1 MQIQAYFENWALAPG
16 DKAQMAISS
25 SLGRLDAKFQR
36 LLSSSGD
43 PQHPSDTRQDLT
55 DILDTSLDV
64 VEQRTSVGSYGYLP
78 FPLPL
83 VEEFTFH
90 CRFMPTNSKLLTPQV
105 ICSMGG
111 SEGNSLVLQIIAGV
125 LQLKG
130 SKGFLQVSQSLIDKE
145 WYSVV
150 IEIRQ
155 DDAVLDVRQTT
166 SIQKTFGNQRT
177 SGSVGKPAGSGIW
190 LATASLLTEG
200 SPNESFNGKIE
211 NPKFILGSQN
221 PETLELIHIG
231 AHSSLNVLAEW
242 DFSQFLKSNELICE
256 NSSKYTG
263 KLMNGAERG
272 VTGHNWSGKDDS
284 FLTAPDEYSAVYF
297 HDDEMLDS
305 NWDYNLTF
313 DLPSDLESGVY
324 CVTLSSRGI
333 SSSFPIFV
341 RSLKK
346 SRAEA
351 LLLFPTYTYLAYA
364 NGLPVL
370 FGHYH
375 DVSLLTDRK
384 IVMTENERFLLEHPE
399 LGRSCYDAHSDGSP
413 VRYSSNHR
421 PIFSVMPSATNS
433 LLGSVR
439 HFAADLYLLD
449 WLTRSG
455 IAFDIATDEDLH
467 REGIGLLESYK
478 TVITGSHPEYVTR
491 QEIVAI
497 ESFLSNGGR
506 VMYLGGNGFYWV
518 TSTDEH
524 RPWIVEVRR
533 DNGGTRTWDSP
544 LGERTHVFDNE
555 IGGLWRWR
563 GKSPHRTV
571 GIGFAAEGFS
581 RARPYT
587 RQDASYSG
595 PASQWFDEISSTQ
608 LGERGYVLDGAAGDE
623 VDRWDPNLG
632 SPIDVH
638 ILASATGFPNVY
650 QIATEDSLVILPDQG
665 GPFRPDRV
673 RADMVYYTIQGG
685 GAVFSVGSI
694 CYAGSLAWNSFDNDL
709 STITTRV
716 LKSFCTTLPE

>member
-25 SLGRLDAKFQR
+25 KLGRLDVKFQR

-43 PQHPSDTRQDLT
+43 PEHPSDTRQDLKHV
-55 DILDTSLDV
+55 LDTSLDV
-64 VEQRTSVGSYGYLP
+64 VEQKTSIGSYGYLP
-78 FPLPL
+78 FPLPSA
-83 VEEFTFH
+83 EEFTFH
-90 CRFMPTNSKLLTPQV
+90 CRFMPTNSKLSTPQV
-105 ICSMGG
+105 ICSMGE
-111 SEGNSLVLQIIAGV
+111 SEDDSLVLQIVGGV

-130 SKGFLQVSQSLIDKE
+130 SKGLLQVTQNLLDRE

-150 IEIRQ
+150 IGIRQ
-155 DDAVLDVRQTT
+155 DDAVLDVRQTS
-166 SIQKTFGNQRT
+166 SIQKNFGTQRT
-177 SGSVGKPAGSGIW
+177 SGLVGKPMGSGIW
-190 LATASLLTEG
+190 LATSSILKNG
-200 SPNESFNGKIE
+200 SPSESFNGKIE

-221 PETLELIHIG
+221 PETVELIHKG

-242 DFSQFLKSNELICE
+242 DFSQLLKSTELICT
-256 NSSKYTG
+256 NNSKYTG
-263 KLMNGAERG
+263 KLINGAERG
-272 VTGHNWSGKDDS
+272 VTGHNWSGIHDS
-284 FLTAPDEYSAVYF
+284 FLMAPEEYGAVYF

-313 DLPSDLESGVY
+313 DLPAGLESGVY
-324 CVTLSSRGI
+324 CVTLSNNET
-333 SSSFPIFV
+333 SSSFPLFV

-351 LLLFPTYTYLAYA
+351 LLLFPTYTYITYA
-364 NGLPVL
+364 NGLPAL
-370 FGHYH
+370 F

-384 IVMTENERFLLEHPE
+384 IVFTEDERFLLEHVE

-421 PIFSVMPSATNS
+421 PIFNVMPSATNS
-433 LLGSVR
+433 LLGSFR

-449 WLTRSG
+449 WLARSG

-467 REGIGLLESYK
+467 REGIELLESYK

-497 ESFLSNGGR
+497 ESYLSNGGR
-506 VMYLGGNGFYWV
+506 FMYLGGNGFYWV
-518 TSTDEH
+518 TSTDEQ

-533 DNGGTRTWDSP
+533 DNSGTRTWDSP
-544 LGERTHVFDNE
+544 VGERSHVFDNE
-555 IGGLWRWR
+555 IGGLWRFR
-563 GKSPHRTV
+563 GKSPHRTM
-571 GIGFAAEGFS
+571 GIGFGAEGFS
-581 RARPYT
+581 TARPYT

-595 PASQWFDEISSTQ
+595 PGSKWFEGISSTQ
-608 LGERGYVLDGAAGDE
+608 LGEHGYVLGGAAGDE
-623 VDRWDPNLG
+623 IDSWDPNLG
-632 SPIDVH
+632 SPMEVH
-638 ILASATGFPNVY
+638 ILASATGFPNAY
-650 QIATEDSLVILPDQG
+650 QIATEDSPVILPDQG

-673 RADMVYYTIQGG
+673 RADMVYFTIEGG

-694 CYAGSLAWNSFDNDL
+694 CYAGGLAWNNFDNDL

-716 LKSFCTTLPE
+716 LKSFCSTLPE

>member
-16 DKAQMAISS
+16 EKAHMAISS
-25 SLGRLDAKFQR
+25 SLGRINATFQR
-36 LLSSSGD
+36 ILSSSGD
-43 PQHPSDTRQDLT
+43 PDHPSEKRQDLKHV
-55 DILDTSLDV
+55 LDTSLDV

-78 FPLPL
+78 FALPL
-83 VEEFTFH
+83 AQEFAFH
-90 CRFMPTNSKLLTPQV
+90 CRFMPTNSKLPTPQV
-105 ICSMGG
+105 ICSMGD
-111 SEGNSLVLQIIAGV
+111 SEGNSLALQIIGGV

-130 SKGFLQVSQSLIDKE
+130 SKGLLEVKQDLVDKE

-150 IEIRQ
+150 IAFRHDE
-155 DDAVLDVRQTT
+155 AVLDVRQT
-166 SIQKTFGNQRT
+166 SAIQKNFGNQRA
-177 SGSVGKPAGSGIW
+177 SGLVGKPAGSGVW
-190 LATASLLTEG
+190 LATASILPEEF
-200 SPNESFNGKIE
+200 PKESFSGKIE

-221 PETLELIHIG
+221 PEIVELIHRG
-231 AHSSLNVLAEW
+231 AHSTLNIVAEW
-242 DFSQFLKSNELICE
+242 DFSQNLKSNQLICV
-256 NSSKYTG
+256 SSSTHNG
-263 KLMNGAERG
+263 TLMNGAERG
-272 VTGHNWSGKDDS
+272 VAGHNWSGKHDS
-284 FLTAPDEYSAVYF
+284 FLMAPKEYGAVYF

-324 CVTLSSRGI
+324 CVVLSSNGI
-333 SSSFPIFV
+333 SSSFPLFV
-341 RSLKK
+341 RGLKK

-351 LLLFPTYTYLAYA
+351 LLLFPTYTYTTYA
-364 NGLPVL
+364 NGLPAL
-370 FGHYH
+370 F

-384 IVMTENERFLLEHPE
+384 IVITENERFLVDHPE

-439 HFAADLYLLD
+439 HFAADLYILD

-455 IAFDIATDEDLH
+455 IDFDIATDEDLH
-467 REGIGLLESYK
+467 RDGIELLERYK

-491 QEIVAI
+491 QEILAI
-497 ESFLSNGGR
+497 ENYLSNGGR
-506 VMYLGGNGFYWV
+506 IMYLGGNGFYWV
-518 TSTDEH
+518 TSTDED

-533 DNGGTRTWDSP
+533 DNSGTRTWDSP

-571 GIGFAAEGFS
+571 GIGFGAEGFS
-581 RARPYT
+581 GARPYT

-595 PASQWFDEISSTQ
+595 PASKWFDGITSTQ
-608 LGERGYVLDGAAGDE
+608 LGEQGYVLGGAAGDE
-623 VDRWDPNLG
+623 IDRWDPNLG
-632 SPIDVH
+632 SPADVH
-638 ILASATGFPNVY
+638 ILAAATGFPNVY
-650 QIATEDSLVILPDQG
+650 QIATEDTPVILPDQG
-665 GPFRPDRV
+665 GSFRPDRV
-673 RADMVYYTIQGG
+673 RADMVYYTIEGG

-694 CYAGSLAWNSFDNDL
+694 CYAGGLAWNSFDNDL

-716 LKSFCTTLPE
+716 LKSFCSTLPE

>member
-16 DKAQMAISS
+16 DKVQMAISS

-43 PQHPSDTRQDLT
+43 PQNPSDKRQDMT
-55 DILDTSLDV
+55 GVLDTSLDV
-64 VEQRTSVGSYGYLP
+64 LEQRTFVGSYGHLP
-78 FPLPL
+78 FALPL
-83 VEEFTFH
+83 AEEFTFH

-105 ICSMGG
+105 ICSMGD
-111 SEGNSLVLQIIAGV
+111 SEDNSLVLQIIGGI

-130 SKGFLQVSQSLIDKE
+130 GKGLLQLGQELIDKE

-150 IEIRQ
+150 IGIRQ
-155 DDAVLDVRQTT
+155 DDAVLEVRQTS
-166 SIQKTFGNQRT
+166 SIQKIFGNQRE
-177 SGSVGKPAGSGIW
+177 SGLVGKPAGSGVW
-190 LATASLLTEG
+190 LASASLLKDG
-200 SPNESFNGKIE
+200 SPNQCFSGKIE
-211 NPKFILGSQN
+211 NPKFILGSQD
-221 PETLELIHIG
+221 PETFELIHMG
-231 AHSSLNVLAEW
+231 AHSSLNILAEW
-242 DFSQFLKSNELICE
+242 DFSQLLKSDELMCV
-256 NSSKYTG
+256 NSSEYTG
-263 KLMNGAERG
+263 TLMNGAERG
-272 VTGHNWSGKDDS
+272 VTGHNWSGKYDS
-284 FLTAPDEYSAVYF
+284 FLTAPGEYGAVYF

-313 DLPSDLESGVY
+313 NLPTDLESGVY
-324 CVTLSSRGI
+324 CVTLSSKGS

-346 SRAEA
+346 SRAKA
-351 LLLFPTYTYLAYA
+351 LLLFPTYTYVAYA
-364 NGLPVL
+364 NGLPAL
-370 FGHYH
+370 F
-375 DVSLLTDRK
+375 DVGLLTERK

-421 PIFSVMPSATNS
+421 PIFNVMPSATNS

-439 HFAADLYLLD
+439 HFAADLYILD
-449 WLTRSG
+449 WLIRSG

-491 QEIVAI
+491 QEILAI
-497 ESFLSNGGR
+497 ESYLSNGGR

-518 TSTDEH
+518 TSPDED

-533 DNGGTRTWDSP
+533 DNSGTRTWDSP
-544 LGERTHVFDNE
+544 VGERTHVFDNE
-555 IGGLWRWR
+555 IGGLWRFR

-571 GIGFAAEGFS
+571 GIGFGAEGFS
-581 RARPYT
+581 GARPYT

-608 LGERGYVLDGAAGDE
+608 LGEQGYVLGGAAGDE
-623 VDRWDPNLG
+623 IDRWDPNLG
-632 SPIDVH
+632 SPTEVH

-650 QIATEDSLVILPDQG
+650 QIATEDTAVVLPDQG

-673 RADMVYYTIQGG
+673 RADMIYYTIQGG

-694 CYAGSLAWNSFDNDL
+694 CYAGSLAWNNFDNDL

-716 LKSFCTTLPE
+716 LESFCTNLPE

>member
-16 DKAQMAISS
+16 DKVQMAISS
-25 SLGRLDAKFQR
+25 SLGNLDAKFQR
-36 LLSSSGD
+36 ILSSSGD
-43 PQHPSDTRQDLT
+43 PQHPSDKRQDLL
-55 DILDTSLDV
+55 DVLDTSLDV
-64 VEQRTSVGSYGYLP
+64 VEQKTSVGSYAYLP

-83 VEEFTFH
+83 AEEFTFH
-90 CRFMPTNSKLLTPQV
+90 CHFMPTNSKLLTLQV
-105 ICSMGG
+105 ICSMGD
-111 SEGNSLVLQIIAGV
+111 SEGHSLALQIIGGV

-130 SKGFLQVSQSLIDKE
+130 SKGSLQLGQELIDKE

-150 IEIRQ
+150 IEIRG
-155 DDAVLDVRQTT
+155 DDAVLDVRQTS

-177 SGSVGKPAGSGIW
+177 SGLVGKPAGSGVW
-190 LATASLLTEG
+190 LATASLLKDG
-200 SPNESFNGKIE
+200 FPHQCFSGKIE
-211 NPKFILGSQN
+211 NPKFILGSQI
-221 PETLELIHIG
+221 PETFELIHIG
-231 AHSSLNVLAEW
+231 EHSSLNILAEW
-242 DFSQFLKSNELICE
+242 DFSQLLKSNELICA
-256 NSSKYTG
+256 NSSEYTG
-263 KLMNGAERG
+263 KVMNGAERG
-272 VTGHNWSGKDDS
+272 VTGHNWSGKFDS
-284 FLTAPDEYSAVYF
+284 FLTAPEEYGAVYF

-313 DLPSDLESGVY
+313 NLPSDLESGLY
-324 CVTLSSRGI
+324 CVTLSSKET

-346 SRAEA
+346 SRAKA
-351 LLLFPTYTYLAYA
+351 LLLFPTFTYITYA
-364 NGLPVL
+364 NGLPAL
-370 FGHYH
+370 F
-375 DVSLLTDRK
+375 DVSLLTGRR
-384 IVMTENERFLLEHPE
+384 IVMTENERFLLEHTE
-399 LGRSCYDAHSDGSP
+399 LGRSCYDSHSDGSP
-413 VRYSSNHR
+413 ARYSSNHR
-421 PIFSVMPSATNS
+421 PIFNVMPSATNS

-449 WLTRSG
+449 WLMRSG

-467 REGIGLLESYK
+467 REGIELLERYK

-491 QEIVAI
+491 QEILAI
-497 ESFLSNGGR
+497 ESYLSNGGR

-533 DNGGTRTWDSP
+533 DNSGTRTWDSP

-555 IGGLWRWR
+555 IGGLWRFR

-571 GIGFAAEGFS
+571 GIGFSAEGFS
-581 RARPYT
+581 GARPYT

-595 PASQWFDEISSTQ
+595 PASQWFNEISSTQ
-608 LGERGYVLDGAAGDE
+608 LGEQGYVLGAAAGDE
-623 VDRWDPNLG
+623 IDRWDPNLG
-632 SPIDVH
+632 SPKDVH

-650 QIATEDSLVILPDQG
+650 QIATEDTPVILPDQG

-673 RADMVYYTIQGG
+673 RADMIYYTIEGG

-694 CYAGSLAWNSFDNDL
+694 CYAGSLAWNNFDNDL

-716 LKSFCTTLPE
+716 LKSFCSTLPE